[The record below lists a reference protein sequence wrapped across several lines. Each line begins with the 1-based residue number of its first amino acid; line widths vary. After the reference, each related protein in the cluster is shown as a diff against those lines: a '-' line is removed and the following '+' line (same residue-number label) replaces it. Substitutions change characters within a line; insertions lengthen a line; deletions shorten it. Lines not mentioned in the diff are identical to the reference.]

1 MSFLEKIPASWQA
14 GFVLLARPALKR
26 IGMEVDMARV
36 YRELGVGHTSAFESA
51 RMLMKK
57 MSTPPDSLGIER
69 KKNRELDGKLR
80 VTKFHID
87 VLRYHADHPRAWT
100 QSEERH
106 QFTDEFKALLLTKKS
121 EYALEWGEISQ
132 VLGIPEETLKKFK
145 HQVNE
150 KDPGDGPPRIDL
162 PESIVDQLRAFFQ
175 GRSGKVT
182 AKSFADKHPQVLDE
196 LKLTYAQFANLLLRL
211 GFTSPKGIFLNNT
224 GLDKIERFV
233 PHAVWG
239 TDGKLMKIIINGE
252 IFRFVWQCLI
262 DYKSTVLVGGLVGES
277 ETTKNLLEAIRG
289 SKKATGTH
297 PMAIVIDGRLSEN
310 LPAIRTYLDEMGIE
324 IIRTYPGNPKSNG
337 IVENNF
343 GIFEKW
349 VGGQVIINGD
359 TAEELSFSIAEV
371 LTEVFTQLRNNQ
383 PRRGLGQKTANEAL
397 AVAPKLSIE
406 EESAIREKI
415 QAMANRFRNEQ
426 AVPVISERKVE
437 AIKQAI
443 AEVMPSDVETFRK
456 RLAPSVFTC
465 DLILD
470 AIAIF
475 KKQQAKRPEKK
486 FDHTYFGGI
495 LRNLVDQRSVEMLY
509 TQLDQVYAD
518 HWARMANSMNESQ
531 VKVAETAEQMC
542 QRLVAECLDAK
553 IPAHGWITL
562 VHLQTV
568 FMVATR
574 GCAIAAANLR
584 GRLAEMT
591 RKAKMICPEKRERLL
606 RKLFECESMVRQLT
620 ISIQRPFGAQ
630 ASPAL

>member
-14 GFVLLARPALKR
+14 AFVLLARPALKR
-26 IGMEVDMARV
+26 IGTEVDMARV

-57 MSTPPDSLGIER
+57 MSTPPDSLSEER
-69 KKNRELDGKLR
+69 KKNRELDRDLR
-80 VTKFHID
+80 LTKFHID
-87 VLRYHADHPRAWT
+87 VLRYHADNQGAWT

-121 EYALEWGEISQ
+121 EYGLEWGEISQ

-145 HQVNE
+145 HQVEE
-150 KDPGDGPPRIDL
+150 KDPGGGPPRVGL
-162 PESIVDQLRAFFQ
+162 PEAIIDQLRVFFQ
-175 GRSGKVT
+175 GRSGKATV
-182 AKSFADKHPQVLDE
+182 KSFVDKHPQVLDE
-196 LKLTYAQFANLLLRL
+196 LKMTYAGFASLLLKL

-224 GLDKIERFV
+224 GLDRIERFA

-252 IFRFVWQCLI
+252 IFRFIWQCLI

-277 ETTKNLLEAIRG
+277 ETTDNLLEAIRQ
-289 SKKATGTH
+289 SRETTGIA

-310 LPAIRTYLDEMGIE
+310 LPAIRSYLDDMGIE

-337 IVENNF
+337 ITEGNF
-343 GIFEKW
+343 CIFEKW
-349 VGGQVIINGD
+349 VGDQVIINGE
-359 TAEELSFSIAEV
+359 TAKELSFSIANV
-371 LTEVFTQLRNNQ
+371 LTDVFTQLRNNQ
-383 PRRGLGQKTANEAL
+383 PRRGLGERTANEAL
-397 AVAPKLSIE
+397 ASAPKLSPE
-406 EESAIREKI
+406 EESTIRAKI

-426 AVPVISERKVE
+426 AVPVISERK
-437 AIKQAI
+437 AQALNQSI
-443 AEVMPSDVETFRK
+443 AEVMPPDIETFLK
-456 RLAPSVFTC
+456 RLAPSMYTC

-475 KKQQAKRPEKK
+475 KKQQAKHPEKK

-518 HWARMANSMNESQ
+518 HWSRMANAMSDS
-531 VKVAETAEQMC
+531 VKAPETAEQAC
-542 QRLVAECLDAK
+542 QRLSQEYLGAK

-562 VHLQTV
+562 VHLQTA
-568 FMVATR
+568 FMVAAR
-574 GCAIAAANLR
+574 GCTLAAANLR
-584 GRLAEMT
+584 ERLAEMT
-591 RKAKMICPEKRERLL
+591 KKAKMACPEKRQRLL
-606 RKLFECESMVRQLT
+606 RKFFECEAVVRQLT
-620 ISIQRPFGAQ
+620 LSTERSFAAE
-630 ASPAL
+630 ASPSM